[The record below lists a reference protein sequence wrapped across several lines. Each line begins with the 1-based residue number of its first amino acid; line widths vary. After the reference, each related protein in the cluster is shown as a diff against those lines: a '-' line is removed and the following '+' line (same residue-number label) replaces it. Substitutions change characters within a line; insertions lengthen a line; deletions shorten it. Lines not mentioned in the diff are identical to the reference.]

1 MLQKF
6 DASTQQDFFREA
18 SEAQKPMTELV
29 SGATPTPGAAGQP
42 EQLVRSGAILL
53 AKRED
58 PDRIWALVVAGAPTR
73 CGRCPLSLGRR

>member
-1 MLQKF
+1 
-6 DASTQQDFFREA
+6 
-18 SEAQKPMTELV
+18 MTELG

-58 PDRIWALVVAGAPTR
+58 PDRIWALVVAGAPTMR
-73 CGRCPLSLGRR
+73 ALPALSGQRVTFTSKSTKMNSATYRDEN